1 MAKQE
6 NSTAQKTKKS
16 EGTEK
21 VQVVNITNNGSESEQ
36 AVLDAFKKHLE
47 AEGKTASTIKSYS
60 GDIEAYFA
68 YCKTKE
74 ISVNDGIIARKDILE
89 YKADLIE
96 SDARAATV
104 NVVLN
109 SLRAYNLFAIK
120 AGIMTEMVV
129 DTKTDRVTN
138 AALAALRADNK
149 KA

>member
-1 MAKQE
+1 MTKQE
-6 NSTAQKTKKS
+6 NSTAQKTKKRA
-16 EGTEK
+16 GTEK
-21 VQVVNITNNGSESEQ
+21 AQEVNIINNGSKDEQ

-47 AEGKTASTIKSYS
+47 AEGKTASTIKSYL
-60 GDIEAYFA
+60 GDIEVYFD

-74 ISVNDGIIARKDILE
+74 ISVADGIITRKDILE

-96 SDARAATV
+96 NNARAATV

-120 AGIMTEMVV
+120 TGIMSEMVV

-138 AALAALRADNK
+138 TALATLRADNK